1 MLSCMRTTTGNDS
14 PHLDHVHGG
23 NGSLHMQVG
32 LGCLEADPV
41 LAAGLQAANPA
52 TFIFIVT
59 R

>member
-1 MLSCMRTTTGNDS
+1 MSTTTGNDS
-14 PHLDHVHGG
+14 PHLDHMHGG